1 MKKRARCHCQH
12 FTDQVVQTTPTNCR
26 AHDLYT
32 PTAPLKVQVLL
43 LAVRLIRVV
52 DARPDAPLAL
62 LAQALGN

>member
-1 MKKRARCHCQH
+1 MLRKNSIVSNPPIESYGA
-12 FTDQVVQTTPTNCR
+12 PTNRR